1 MICRKEKEWNRAMP
15 KKLYHV
21 VLTKEQRK
29 MLSELISAGKA
40 PARALAHA
48 RILLKADTGPDG
60 PGWGDSAIAE
70 AVEVSTAT
78 VGKVRQRFA
87 QAAQAA
93 QADAGQ
99 SLQAALYRSKAKRE
113 YRRRLDGRQEAH
125 LVALTCQTPPD
136 GHERWTLRLLA
147 GKMVELEY
155 ADEVS
160 YETVR
165 RTLKKTGSSLGA

>member
-1 MICRKEKEWNRAMP
+1 MREE
-15 KKLYHV
+15 
-21 VLTKEQRK
+21 RK
-29 MLSELISAGKA
+29 MLSDLISAGKA
-40 PARALAHA
+40 PARTLAHA

-60 PGWGDSAIAE
+60 PGWGDAAIAE

-87 QAAQAA
+87 EG
-93 QADAGQ
+93 DGD
-99 SLQAALYRSKAKRE
+99 LQTALYRRK
-113 YRRRLDGRQEAH
+113 LDGGQEAH
-125 LVALTCQTPPD
+125 LVSLTCQNPPD

-155 ADEVS
+155 ADTVS

-165 RTLKKTGSSLGA
+165 RTLKKTSSSLGG

>member
-1 MICRKEKEWNRAMP
+1 MP

-21 VLTKEQRK
+21 VLTTEQRK
-29 MLSELISAGKA
+29 MLSDLISAGKA
-40 PARALAHA
+40 PARTLAHA

-60 PGWGDSAIAE
+60 PGWGDAAIAE

-78 VGKVRQRFA
+78 VGKVRQRFSETQGA
-87 QAAQAA
+87 
-93 QADAGQ
+93 AGQ
-99 SLQAALYRSKAKRE
+99 SLQAALYRSKPKRE
-113 YRRRLDGRQEAH
+113 YRRCLDGGQEAH
-125 LVALTCQTPPD
+125 LVALTCQSPPD